1 MYGNCKGGCVMKDI
15 RIVFSDLDGTIVRED
30 NTLSP
35 ATIHMIKTLKSKGI
49 PFIPCT
55 GRSFD
60 DMRSAFPN
68 DLHVPAILL
77 NGALYC
83 DEHGKTLKENALSKE
98 QVKRI
103 CDEIKTYDLPMTLF
117 AKNCVYLYGNISM
130 IDACV
135 RTFFSDGGPMYT
147 GITHRID
154 DLSQIQ
160 EDIMKIESVSLSND
174 VRLTCMKAL
183 RNHEDFL
190 VSSAL
195 SFNLEVTS
203 KQVHKASMIQ
213 AVLDDYQIDEAYAYM
228 FGDSDNDIQIF
239 QNFTNVIAVE
249 NASEHIKALAK
260 EIIPS
265 CIEDGVAAYLHQ
277 HIL

>member
-1 MYGNCKGGCVMKDI
+1 MKDI
-15 RIVFSDLDGTIVRED
+15 KIVFSDLDGTIVRED

-35 ATIHMIKTLKSKGI
+35 ATIGIIKKLNNRGI

-68 DLHVPAILL
+68 DLHVSAILL

-83 DEHGKTLKENALSKE
+83 DEQGKMLKENALSKE

-103 CDEIKTYDLPMTLF
+103 CNVIKTYDLPMTLF
-117 AKNCVYLYGNISM
+117 AKNCIYLYGNISM
-130 IDACV
+130 MDACV
-135 RTFFSDGGPMYT
+135 RAFFSDGGPMYT
-147 GITHRID
+147 GITHHID
-154 DLSQIQ
+154 DLSLIH
-160 EDIMKIESVSLSND
+160 EDIMKIESVSLSNEI
-174 VRLTCMKAL
+174 RLSCMEAL
-183 RNHEDFL
+183 RKYEDLL

-203 KQVHKASMIQ
+203 KQVHKASMIKT
-213 AVLDDYQIDEAYAYM
+213 VLEAYGIEESYAYM

-265 CIEDGVAAYLHQ
+265 CAEDGVASYLNQ